1 VQTSH
6 YPGMV
11 RLPHLAGAL
20 TYAAAWLVP
29 WRSVYRV
36 RPHDT
41 DLAFLVHRRDVIG
54 RHIAKYGTYEAAM
67 TGWIARH
74 LASSPEGIFIDVGA
88 NMGWHAVQAAR
99 HPNVETVVAFE
110 PDAFNAWLLDRN
122 LSINH
127 VDNVVVCACALGARS
142 GIAKL
147 HRYKPSNLGRHSL
160 IADYGRGTK
169 LVPVRDLDG
178 ALDNL
183 HLGDRRIVALKID
196 VEGYEPAVI
205 DGASRALIRADVVVL
220 EYTPTLSRDGGLS
233 VDRMIDRLHRCG
245 FKAFALDEAGSL
257 TPLEPEWLRAFEGQM
272 DVIWTR

>member
-1 VQTSH
+1 MH

-36 RPHDT
+36 RPYDA
-41 DLAFLVHRRDVIG
+41 DLTFFVHRRDVIG
-54 RHIAKYGTYEAAM
+54 RHITKYGTHEPAM

-74 LASSPEGIFIDVGA
+74 LASSPEGIVVDVGA
-88 NMGWHAVQAAR
+88 NMGWHAIHAAR
-99 HPNVETVVAFE
+99 HRAVETVVAFE
-110 PDAFNAWLLDRN
+110 PDSFNTWLLDRN

-127 VDNVVVCACALGARS
+127 VDNVVVCACAVGARS

-147 HRYKPSNLGRHSL
+147 HRYKSSNLGRHSL

-183 HLGDRRIVALKID
+183 HLGDRRILLLKID

-205 DGASRALIRADVVVL
+205 DGAGRALIRADVVIL
-220 EYTPTLSRDGGLS
+220 EYTPRLSHDGGLS
-233 VDRMIDRLHRCG
+233 VERMIDRLQRCG
-245 FKAFALDEAGSL
+245 FKSFALEESGNLA
-257 TPLEPEWLRAFEGQM
+257 PLEPEWLRAFDGQM